1 MQQTRLVEIALGTI
15 AFLIVVGAYTHSREV
30 SARADSEHQANLVLQ
45 DQLKKMRLDLEQQA
59 AIKDAQYKKDTES
72 LQHRFDVAS
81 KDRAKM
87 AALLSQL
94 AKLPVPVQVTTPPP
108 TKENPKPA
116 PEVVVPKEDFQ
127 AMTDYEKECEQ
138 CKLDRGKFEYDA
150 AEAQKQLAIAD
161 QQIEALK
168 KENAAVRKE
177 SKGTFFA
184 NVKKSAKWL
193 GIGIVA
199 GVTVVCGSGHCK

>member
-94 AKLPVPVQVTTPPP
+94 AKLPVPVQVTIPEP

-127 AMTDYEKECEQ
+127 AMTDYERECEQ

-150 AEAQKQLAIAD
+150 AEAQKELAIAD

>member
-1 MQQTRLVEIALGTI
+1 
-15 AFLIVVGAYTHSREV
+15 
-30 SARADSEHQANLVLQ
+30 VLQ

-94 AKLPVPVQVTTPPP
+94 AKLPVPVQVTIPEP

-150 AEAQKQLAIAD
+150 AQAQKELAIAD

-168 KENAAVRKE
+168 KENAAVRKVA
-177 SKGTFFA
+177 KGTFFST
-184 NVKKSAKWL
+184 VRKGAKV
-193 GIGIVA
+193 IAITAVA
-199 GVTVVCGSGHCK
+199 VVVVLAGSGHIK

>member
-94 AKLPVPVQVTTPPP
+94 AKLPVPVQVTIPEP

-127 AMTDYEKECEQ
+127 AMTDYERECEQ

-150 AEAQKQLAIAD
+150 AEAQKELAIAD

-168 KENAAVRKE
+168 KENAAVRKVA
-177 SKGTFFA
+177 KGTFFST
-184 NVKKSAKWL
+184 VRKGAKV
-193 GIGIVA
+193 IAITAVAVVIVLA
-199 GVTVVCGSGHCK
+199 GSGHIK